1 MAELLDDHVF
11 DLSARAGVRSLQP
24 LGQLLG
30 PHGDS
35 QVTNSLGKLLGRCQL
50 LHACL
55 AFKQGA
61 NTSTA
66 QARVANLESKLV
78 RLLVDLAGTNLD
90 AQDVERAAATV
101 NDELAE
107 TREALAALERGSIAR
122 ELQREWWEQFVRV
135 EKAFVNTDLP
145 SPTVKWSD
153 LPQKWWDAVEATK
166 DDPDALL
173 QSGAAT
179 NTVERIGEF
188 LSLGDSDRSSSCC
201 SFGEAHR
208 PEHLRGRG
216 LGDLTP
222 DRVAIALG
230 EAGLPSAGRPGPCF
244 R

>member
-35 QVTNSLGKLLGRCQL
+35 QVTNSLSQLLGRCQL

-107 TREALAALERGSIAR
+107 AGKPWR
-122 ELQREWWEQFVRV
+122 
-135 EKAFVNTDLP
+135 P
-145 SPTVKWSD
+145 SNAD
-153 LPQKWWDAVEATK
+153 Q
-166 DDPDALL
+166 LL
-173 QSGAAT
+173 VSFNG
-179 NTVERIGEF
+179 NG
-188 LSLGDSDRSSSCC
+188 GSSS
-201 SFGEAHR
+201 SESKR
-208 PEHLRGRG
+208 R
-216 LGDLTP
+216 
-222 DRVAIALG
+222 
-230 EAGLPSAGRPGPCF
+230 S
-244 R
+244 